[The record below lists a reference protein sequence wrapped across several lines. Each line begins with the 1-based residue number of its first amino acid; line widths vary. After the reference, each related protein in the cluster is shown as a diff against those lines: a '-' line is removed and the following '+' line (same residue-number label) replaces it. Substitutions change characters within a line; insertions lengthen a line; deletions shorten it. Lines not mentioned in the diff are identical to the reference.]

1 MKFSQKKTV
10 RRFIISHFI
19 KMRAV
24 FLCSLIFLSSSFV
37 YGISPATDVFLRRLD
52 MQQTDVYKP
61 ISVFNYMKSMT
72 IEEKIGQLFLLNLE
86 GNSKFTEKT
95 EYNDGIAP
103 GGYLLFSYNIAD
115 SKEKVQNFT
124 KSVNDFY
131 VAKNQVP
138 PFLSIDH
145 EGGYVNRLKKLY
157 GNFLS
162 QEDVA
167 NKLTEEQAYQDYLLQ
182 GKILKELG
190 IHINLA
196 PIVEEKT
203 AENQDFLDNRSFGS
217 LEKVLSYGGVCVKS
231 YIDAGIIPVLK
242 HFPGN
247 TNDDPH
253 LGLPKLQVSR
263 EEFEKIIIPFEK
275 IISSTSFGYNC
286 AIILSHAML
295 PNVFGEIPACFSKE
309 MVTDILKNQLKFTG
323 LIISDDIYMGALAK
337 NGFSPEKSAELSIL
351 SGVDLI
357 MLSPKRFVN
366 LIPYLKN
373 LASVNEEFNYRIEE
387 SCAKILSAKIQQGLI
402 EIEKTENPLSVC
414 FESQGLPKMYNYSLR
429 F

>member
-1 MKFSQKKTV
+1 
-10 RRFIISHFI
+10 
-19 KMRAV
+19 MRTV

-37 YGISPATDVFLRRLD
+37 YGISPATKVFLRRLD
-52 MQQTDVYKP
+52 MQQTDVFKP
-61 ISVFNYMKSMT
+61 ISVCNYMKSMT

-95 EYNDGIAP
+95 EYNEGIAP

-115 SKEKVQNFT
+115 SKEKVQAFT

-131 VAKNQVP
+131 VSKKQVP

-167 NKLTEEQAYQDYLLQ
+167 NKLTEEQAYQDYLFQ

-217 LEKVLSYGGVCVKS
+217 LEKVLSYGEVCVKS
-231 YIDAGIIPVLK
+231 YIDAGIVPVLK

-263 EEFEKIIIPFEK
+263 EEFEKMILPFEK

-373 LASVNEEFNYRIEE
+373 LASVNEEFNSRIEE
-387 SCAKILSAKIQQGLI
+387 SCAKILSAKIQQGLL
-402 EIEKTENPLSVC
+402 EIEKTENPKSVY
-414 FESQGLPKMYNYSLR
+414 FESQGFPKMYNYSLR

>member
-1 MKFSQKKTV
+1 
-10 RRFIISHFI
+10 
-19 KMRAV
+19 MRTV
-24 FLCSLIFLSSSFV
+24 FLCTLLFLSTTFL
-37 YGISPATDVFLRRLD
+37 YGISPATEVFLRRLN
-52 MQQTDVYKP
+52 MQQTDVFKT
-61 ISVFNYMKSMT
+61 ISVYDYMKSMT

-86 GNSKFTEKT
+86 GNTKFTEKT

-124 KSVNDFY
+124 KSVNEFY
-131 VAKNQVP
+131 VSNNQLP
-138 PFLSIDH
+138 PFLAIDH

-203 AENQDFLDNRSFGS
+203 AENQEFLDNRSFGS
-217 LEKVLSYGGVCVKS
+217 LEKVLSYGKVCVKS

-247 TNDDPH
+247 TNEDPH
-253 LGLPKLQVSR
+253 LGLPKLQVTR
-263 EEFEKIIIPFEK
+263 EEFEKMILPFEK
-275 IISSTSFGYNC
+275 IISSTSFGYNF

-295 PNVFGEIPACFSKE
+295 PQVFGEIPACFSKE
-309 MVTDILKNQLKFTG
+309 MVTDILKNQLNFNG

-373 LASVNEEFNYRIEE
+373 LALENDEFYNRIEE
-387 SCAKILSAKIQQGLI
+387 SCAKIMSAKIQQGLI
-402 EIEKTENPLSVC
+402 KIEKTENPVSVC
-414 FESQGLPKMYNYSLR
+414 FESQGFPKMYDYSLR

>member
-1 MKFSQKKTV
+1 M
-10 RRFIISHFI
+10 
-19 KMRAV
+19 
-24 FLCSLIFLSSSFV
+24 
-37 YGISPATDVFLRRLD
+37 
-52 MQQTDVYKP
+52 
-61 ISVFNYMKSMT
+61 
-72 IEEKIGQLFLLNLE
+72 
-86 GNSKFTEKT
+86 
-95 EYNDGIAP
+95 
-103 GGYLLFSYNIAD
+103 
-115 SKEKVQNFT
+115 
-124 KSVNDFY
+124 
-131 VAKNQVP
+131 
-138 PFLSIDH
+138 
-145 EGGYVNRLKKLY
+145 
-157 GNFLS
+157 
-162 QEDVA
+162 
-167 NKLTEEQAYQDYLLQ
+167 TEEQAYQDYLLQ

-203 AENQDFLDNRSFGS
+203 VENQDFLDNRSFGS
-217 LEKVLSYGGVCVKS
+217 LEKVLSYGEVCVKS

-253 LGLPKLQVSR
+253 LGLPKLQVTR
-263 EEFEKIIIPFEK
+263 EEFEKMIIPFEK
-275 IISSTSFGYNC
+275 IISSTSFGYNF

-309 MVTDILKNQLKFTG
+309 MVTDILKKELNFTG

-366 LIPYLKN
+366 LIPYLKK
-373 LASVNEEFNYRIEE
+373 LAYSNEEFNNRIEE

-402 EIEKTENPLSVC
+402 EVEKTENPLSVC
-414 FESQGLPKMYNYSLR
+414 FETQGFPKMYDYSLR